1 MVNLGGRYEIRDGK
15 RVLVHRTKPA
25 PEPKPT
31 PKAPAPKATK
41 AATKP
46 APDPKP
52 TQSDN
57 VKEQDNG

>member
-15 RVLVHRTKPA
+15 RVLVERTKPA
-25 PEPKPT
+25 PDPQPK

-41 AATKP
+41 TATKP
-46 APDPKP
+46 AP
-52 TQSDN
+52 TQSDDN

>member
-1 MVNLGGRYEIRDGK
+1 MVNHGGRYEIRDGK

-25 PEPKPT
+25 PDPK

-57 VKEQDNG
+57 VKEQDDG

>member
-1 MVNLGGRYEIRDGK
+1 MVNHGGRYEIRDGK
-15 RVLVHRTKPA
+15 RELVHRTKPA
-25 PEPKPT
+25 PDPDSKPT

-46 APDPKP
+46 AP
-52 TQSDN
+52 TQSDDN